1 MSCHALTTVA
11 RVALVFV
18 VVALVAANPGYT
30 QTASEPD
37 ANEKKAQGLLN
48 DKAHTFEDLL
58 KRDPGAISN
67 AKKFFVL
74 SKDPGLKQRVASLL
88 VSLREKDPI
97 YFDYLKQ
104 QAEQSLKNDMPWPTL
119 YDEHGNKRS
128 KTMDTLNPEFLRW
141 CKEHHQDPASTFEA
155 AYYEIPVPWYYL
167 AASGDARA
175 YPLLIQGLHSHNFMI
190 QTWASWGLARLQDP
204 RAIDEIIGAVRNA
217 PMETRDATA
226 KALLHFPDLKAQA
239 AADALFTNKEY
250 LEALRKEI
258 KVKGS
263 KDLFPY

>member
-1 MSCHALTTVA
+1 MSCRAFTTFA
-11 RVALVFV
+11 RVVLVFV
-18 VVALVAANPGYT
+18 MVALVASHPGYP

-67 AKKFFVL
+67 AKEVFVL
-74 SKDPGLKQRVASLL
+74 SKDPVLKQRVASLL
-88 VSLREKDPI
+88 VSLGEKDPI

-104 QAEQSLKNDMPWPTL
+104 HAEQSLKNDMPWPNL

-128 KTMDTLNPEFLRW
+128 KTIDTLNPEFLRW

-167 AASGDARA
+167 AASDDARA
-175 YPLLIQGLHSHNFMI
+175 YPLLVQGLHSHNFMI
-190 QTWASWGLARLQDP
+190 QVWASWGLAKLQDP
-204 RAIDEIIGAVRNA
+204 RAIDEIISAVRRA
-217 PMETRDATA
+217 PGETHDSIAR
-226 KALLHFPDLKAQA
+226 ALLHFPDPKAQA
-239 AADALFTNKEY
+239 AADNLFVNKDY

-258 KVKGS
+258 KQKGL